1 MTPAQQDEALKTIEL
16 AGLSNKERLAAG
28 EPEKAVVGTASQ
40 RDFET
45 FKRLEKEDPEAAKI
59 FGRQAGFL
67 RSTEQEKADIKVDE
81 AARKEVAKANTK
93 RKQGFIDAG
102 IEAADTASNVKRA
115 IELLGTVKTGGI
127 DAVKLR
133 AKQLFGIEGA
143 DEAELSANLGKN
155 VLAQLKPIFGAAFTV
170 KEGEEL
176 KRIEAGFG
184 KSTAGNIRLLK
195 RTLKLVD
202 RASRRGIAAA
212 EDQGDA
218 FTAGEIRSSL
228 ESALEEQPQAQIK
241 QDAVVNDVS
250 EGEFVI
256 NQTTG
261 QRLQLVNGEFVE
273 VK

>member
-1 MTPAQQDEALKTIEL
+1 
-16 AGLSNKERLAAG
+16 
-28 EPEKAVVGTASQ
+28 
-40 RDFET
+40 
-45 FKRLEKEDPEAAKI
+45 
-59 FGRQAGFL
+59 
-67 RSTEQEKADIKVDE
+67 
-81 AARKEVAKANTK
+81 
-93 RKQGFIDAG
+93 
-102 IEAADTASNVKRA
+102 
-115 IELLGTVKTGGI
+115 
-127 DAVKLR
+127 
-133 AKQLFGIEGA
+133 
-143 DEAELSANLGKN
+143 LGKN